1 MNLSMH
7 TIILVYTRN
16 YSRSWV
22 HWRHCRAAAGSCII
36 VIRWRPW
43 LHWTGC
49 FSCQRSSVQWTH
61 ARCVSVTSDLSSVFN
76 EKLLAD
82 PAVGDS
88 FSEIKLKVRREAL
101 RLFHFT
107 KLNLNF
113 VKPLERVLCVLCA
126 GEPIA
131 PSQSALHQH
140 FNMSHFS
147 SPALQQQQ
155 PPQHLVVL
163 LELWLHLHPVTTTA
177 SRKLSEFCCVTKARS
192 IILILVP
199 LGSIHWFKRKTQ
211 PIAEVAEFFI
221 LTVLVL

>member
-7 TIILVYTRN
+7 TIILLYTTRN

-101 RLFHFT
+101 RLLHFT

-113 VKPLERVLCVLCA
+113 VKPLERVLCLVCWWA
-126 GEPIA
+126 NCTIAVSSAPTFQHEP
-131 PSQSALHQH
+131 
-140 FNMSHFS
+140 
-147 SPALQQQQ
+147 LQQ
-155 PPQHLVVL
+155 PSPTTAA
-163 LELWLHLHPVTTTA
+163 VTTTPGGAVGAMA
-177 SRKLSEFCCVTKARS
+177 SSSSSHDHRIQK
-192 IILILVP
+192 IIWILLCNQSQIHYFNSCASWIHSLI
-199 LGSIHWFKRKTQ
+199 
-211 PIAEVAEFFI
+211 
-221 LTVLVL
+221 